1 MMPIFKLRSD
11 DTAFPHPELA
21 EPEGLLAIG
30 GDLSPRRLLEAYQE
44 GIFPWFSEGDP
55 YLWWSPDPRL
65 VLYPDELYISR
76 SLRQTIKKGI
86 FRVTSDRAFPVV
98 IEMAAKVHREKDGST
113 WITTDMINAY
123 TELHRM
129 GYAHSVETWK
139 DGELVGGLYGVSL
152 GRAFFGESM
161 FTKVSNASK
170 VAFVKLVE
178 YLRKNQ
184 FSLIDCQVST
194 RHLKSL
200 GAREIPRRRFL
211 EELHDALMYPT
222 LKGTWRIE

>member
-1 MMPIFKLRSD
+1 MPIFELRSD
-11 DTAFPHPELA
+11 DTAFPPPELA

-30 GDLSPRRLLEAYQE
+30 GDLSPRRLLKAYRV

-65 VLYPDELYISR
+65 VLYPEELHVSR

-86 FRVTSDRAFPVV
+86 FEITSDRAFPLV
-98 IEMAAKVHREKDGST
+98 IEMASQVHRAKDGST
-113 WITTDMINAY
+113 WITADMITAY

-129 GYAHSVETWK
+129 GYAHSIEAWK
-139 DGELVGGLYGVSL
+139 DGELAGGLYGVSL

-161 FTKVSNASK
+161 FTRVSNASK
-170 VAFVKLVE
+170 VAFVKLVQ
-178 YLRKNQ
+178 YLRKRD
-184 FSLIDCQVST
+184 FSFIDCQVST

-200 GAREIPRRRFL
+200 GAREIPRSRFL
-211 EELHDALMYPT
+211 AELKDALMYPT
-222 LKGTWRIE
+222 LKGPWRIE